1 MNSRQTFWLLL
12 MYLCVVF
19 VSAGFVLQVLVVMNV
34 APILGLLLVFAW
46 TVFLYLVIRFFRGV
60 CAESG
65 FEKIKKAVVYS
76 IPLQVLII
84 LILAT
89 LGYTAAMEWGDKAE
103 GQTLDK
109 GLFEITLF
117 MVQFASLILALIVA
131 YSVAIGLLDRV
142 RSPDSKNAL
151 APVLFMLGAIIFA
164 VVSFTPYYLLDA
176 NRLWLWEKLG
186 GVNFFWINYG
196 VYAVLSVHAAIWF
209 HKNLS
214 IRRVARNIGRD
225 H

>member
-1 MNSRQTFWLLL
+1 MNSRQTFWLLV

-19 VSAGFVLQVLVVMNV
+19 LLAEFVLQVLVVMDV

-46 TVFLYLVIRFFRGV
+46 AVFLYLVMRFLRVVREG
-60 CAESG
+60 SG
-65 FEKIKKAVVYS
+65 FEKVKKVVIYS
-76 IPLQVLII
+76 IPLQFLVI
-84 LILAT
+84 LILAA
-89 LGYTAAMEWGDKAE
+89 LGYVTAMGWGDQAG
-103 GQTLDK
+103 GQALDK
-109 GLFEITLF
+109 RLFEITLF
-117 MVQFASLILALIVA
+117 MVQIASLILALIVA

-176 NRLWLWEKLG
+176 NRLWLWENLG
-186 GVNFFWINYG
+186 GMKFFWINYG

-209 HKNLS
+209 HKNLG
-214 IRRVARNIGRD
+214 IRLVARNIGRD